1 MARTLATVQAEID
14 EIKGAIATGALRVRF
29 NDRDVTYRTLTE
41 MERVATAL
49 ESELAVLGGAAR
61 TRSIQIIGVKG
72 L

>member
-1 MARTLATVQAEID
+1 MARTLVTVQAELD
-14 EIKGAIATGALRVRF
+14 DIKSAIATGALRVRF
-29 NDRDVTYRTLTE
+29 SDRDITFRTLAE
-41 MERVATAL
+41 MERVASAL